1 MLDYKQSVISKNDN
15 SNEQLIDEQRQKIEI
30 KFREITNKKINGIK
44 IDNNENDFNNQDNR
58 NVINNSNIFRGN
70 NKYHSSLKKNK
81 YDNEKDIEIDSRES
95 SKDISLKKIKKE
107 NITKYE
113 LYNNINKKLITKI
126 KDWQGDNYIYLKGK
140 ILMGPCSFRPTLL
153 SLVSISIPVFLF
165 FFFNSNFLINKISI
179 IIPFII
185 GIIYIITVILL
196 IIAAFCDPGIIF
208 RFPLEKNIIEDRKEY
223 KIFQLGY
230 IKRYKFCST
239 CLIMRPNRS
248 THCGDC
254 NNCVE
259 KFDHH
264 CPWIGSC
271 VGKRNYKYFY
281 FFLFFLNSLICL
293 IIIFCLIHI
302 IKNIIDKINK
312 NNNKKIDLT
321 ETIMSLYIIIYEG
334 LTMVF
339 VTGLFIYHTK
349 LVLKNVTT
357 KEDIKNFFNSPQGN
371 PYSRKK
377 KLNILNSL
385 FPLKQKNSIIDI
397 FQNKFMNKI
406 FSNEEKTSEIEKD
419 NNKKIN
425 DKIIVKEENNINNK
439 ANRMSENINTNS
451 LLNEINE
458 ANINKVK
465 VKENENE
472 KNLSTAQITSNKINK
487 ENICECSNFIIEE
500 DNESKINK
508 KHNSIKSFDIN
519 VELNDEKTLK
529 RKSIKSVNIKNKR
542 YSDYS
547 INSMNNIRR
556 STVRISDVSEKI
568 TNSSEDRKVPYFQA
582 NFDSDIH
589 NTEIKP
595 INSTKF

>member
-44 IDNNENDFNNQDNR
+44 IDNNENDFNNQDNK

-312 NNNKKIDLT
+312 NNDKKIDLT

-406 FSNEEKTSEIEKD
+406 FSNEEKTSEIDKD

>member
-44 IDNNENDFNNQDNR
+44 IDNNENDFNNQDNK
-58 NVINNSNIFRGN
+58 NVKNNSNIFRGN

-406 FSNEEKTSEIEKD
+406 FSNEEKTSEIDKD

>member
-44 IDNNENDFNNQDNR
+44 IDNNENDFNNQDNK

-406 FSNEEKTSEIEKD
+406 FSNEEKTSEIDKD

>member
-44 IDNNENDFNNQDNR
+44 IDNNENDFNNQDNK

-312 NNNKKIDLT
+312 NNDKKIHLT

-377 KLNILNSL
+377 KLNLLNSL

-406 FSNEEKTSEIEKD
+406 FSNEEKTSEIDKD

>member
-44 IDNNENDFNNQDNR
+44 IDNNENDFNNQDNK

-312 NNNKKIDLT
+312 NNDKKIDLT

-385 FPLKQKNSIIDI
+385 FPFKQKNSIIDI

-406 FSNEEKTSEIEKD
+406 FSNEEKTSEIDKD